1 MTDEVLEQAEAE
13 AEAAPDNYVDQK
25 NRLKQAE
32 VIYKGYS
39 MYKYLCLEKK
49 SYPLG
54 KLYLETCITH
64 VHYFTHFNSINIDG
78 INLALLHCL
87 HLKTAQQLQHIL
99 K

>member
-39 MYKYLCLEKK
+39 MYKYLCFEKK
-49 SYPLG
+49 SYP
-54 KLYLETCITH
+54 
-64 VHYFTHFNSINIDG
+64 
-78 INLALLHCL
+78 
-87 HLKTAQQLQHIL
+87 
-99 K
+99 